1 LNSNGGSGNG
11 GSGNGG
17 SGNGGAQAGG
27 ATNNGGASAQGGK
40 GIGNGGSSN
49 GGGGPFSM
57 GGRTN
62 GGGGKSGGGGALGSG
77 GAAGKAS
84 GGATGTGGSG
94 TAGSPA
100 INCMGTP
107 KTGGK
112 TYTSNSLGSVGNGY
126 SYQLWSSGGGSGSM
140 TVYAVDATFKAS
152 WNGVGDFLA
161 RVGLNFDS
169 TKTYDQLGTIS
180 ADYAYTRTGSG
191 GGFSYIGIYGWSV
204 SPMVEWYIV
213 DDWFGNKPNP
223 GSKGGSITVDGA
235 TYDVY
240 THTQNNQPS
249 ITGMNATFPQ
259 FFSVRQSPR
268 QCGHI
273 SISEHFKAWANMGHT
288 LGKMEEAKIL
298 VEVGG
303 GTGSIEYTTATLTA
317 N

>member
-1 LNSNGGSGNG
+1 
-11 GSGNGG
+11 
-17 SGNGGAQAGG
+17 
-27 ATNNGGASAQGGK
+27 
-40 GIGNGGSSN
+40 
-49 GGGGPFSM
+49 M

-62 GGGGKSGGGGALGSG
+62 GGGGKSGGGASGSG
-77 GAAGKAS
+77 GAGGKSS
-84 GGATGTGGSG
+84 GGATGSGGSG

-107 KTGGK
+107 QTGGK
-112 TYTSNSLGSVGNGY
+112 TYTSNSLGSAGNGY
-126 SYQLWSSGGGSGSM
+126 SYQLWSSGGGTGSM
-140 TVYAVDATFKAS
+140 TVYGVDATFKAS
-152 WNGVGDFLA
+152 WSGVGDFLA

-191 GGFSYIGIYGWSV
+191 GGFSYVGIYGWSV

-303 GTGSIEYTTATLTA
+303 GTGSIDYTTATLTA